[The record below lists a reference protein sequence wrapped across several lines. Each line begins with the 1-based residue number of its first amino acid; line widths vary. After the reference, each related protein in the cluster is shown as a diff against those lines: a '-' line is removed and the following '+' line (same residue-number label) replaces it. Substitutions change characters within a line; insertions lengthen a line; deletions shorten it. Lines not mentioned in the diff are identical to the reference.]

1 MDKICIVGFG
11 RIGSVIG
18 SYLAENKN
26 NIVYGIDQNK
36 NLINNF
42 KHNINI
48 FKEPGLQLKIKRAL
62 KNKKLY
68 LTNNFNIISKCKY
81 IIICVGTPLIKN
93 SQKIDTSYLK
103 NSFNKIKKYL
113 NKNKVVILKSSVT
126 PGTTQTIF
134 QKQINK
140 IKFKFAYCPERLAE
154 GSAFD
159 DIKKNKVIV
168 GSYDKNSLNKICNFW
183 ERNFIKIIK
192 LSNPEEA
199 EITKLACNAW
209 IDVNIGLANEIAKIV
224 DNINLNIDVMNV
236 IKAANTLKKGSSNV
250 NILYPSIGVG
260 GYCLTKDPLFLNSL
274 KSKDEKF
281 SIIKKARNVNENM
294 PKYCANRIIN
304 FLQKNKI
311 QRSNSN
317 FLILGA
323 TYKGNTDDVRET
335 PILEFINE
343 LKKNKIS
350 NIVIFD
356 KNIQKEDRGYFNCKF
371 SDDLKNSL
379 KKSNVLVIGADHKY
393 IINNTNSLIYKNF
406 NRNGLIFDGRRFFSN
421 YEKKNIKKNKIKFL
435 GIGRS

>member
-1 MDKICIVGFG
+1 
-11 RIGSVIG
+11 
-18 SYLAENKN
+18 
-26 NIVYGIDQNK
+26 
-36 NLINNF
+36 
-42 KHNINI
+42 
-48 FKEPGLQLKIKRAL
+48 
-62 KNKKLY
+62 
-68 LTNNFNIISKCKY
+68 
-81 IIICVGTPLIKN
+81 
-93 SQKIDTSYLK
+93 
-103 NSFNKIKKYL
+103 
-113 NKNKVVILKSSVT
+113 
-126 PGTTQTIF
+126 
-134 QKQINK
+134 
-140 IKFKFAYCPERLAE
+140 
-154 GSAFD
+154 
-159 DIKKNKVIV
+159 
-168 GSYDKNSLNKICNFW
+168 
-183 ERNFIKIIK
+183 
-192 LSNPEEA
+192 
-199 EITKLACNAW
+199 
-209 IDVNIGLANEIAKIV
+209 
-224 DNINLNIDVMNV
+224 
-236 IKAANTLKKGSSNV
+236 
-250 NILYPSIGVG
+250 
-260 GYCLTKDPLFLNSL
+260 
-274 KSKDEKF
+274 
-281 SIIKKARNVNENM
+281 M